1 MTEKQVEDVMVTDT
15 GEVTP
20 EHASTNFFWTYGTEE
35 RFNIQTTVR
44 GILSEDEIAAHVSSA
59 IAAMKRVTEI
69 GGHAKQVGK
78 PNGNGGQPQQNVAQ
92 NTNAP
97 NDDPS
102 WCKIHDEQMKQWD
115 KDGRTW
121 FSHKVGDDWCKGK

>member
-92 NTNAP
+92 NLP
-97 NDDPS
+97 DDDPGY
-102 WCKIHDEQMKQWD
+102 CRIHNTAMTRRE
-115 KDGRTW
+115 KDNQVW
-121 FSHKVGDDWCKGK
+121 YSHKVGDDWCRGK